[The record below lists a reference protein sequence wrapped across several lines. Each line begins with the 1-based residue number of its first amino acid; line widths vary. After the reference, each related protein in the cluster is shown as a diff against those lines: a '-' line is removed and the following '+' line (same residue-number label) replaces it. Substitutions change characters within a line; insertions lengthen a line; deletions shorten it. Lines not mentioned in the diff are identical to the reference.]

1 MLGARG
7 LYSVAKCIRCK
18 FNEWVSSNSVV
29 QQVVNDELFTTEG
42 SDSRF
47 WVVLR
52 VITEQWKLKKKDN
65 LQNIAAKL

>member
-18 FNEWVSSNSVV
+18 LNEWASSNSVV
-29 QQVVNDELFTTEG
+29 QQVVDDELFTTEG

>member
-1 MLGARG
+1 
-7 LYSVAKCIRCK
+7 
-18 FNEWVSSNSVV
+18 V